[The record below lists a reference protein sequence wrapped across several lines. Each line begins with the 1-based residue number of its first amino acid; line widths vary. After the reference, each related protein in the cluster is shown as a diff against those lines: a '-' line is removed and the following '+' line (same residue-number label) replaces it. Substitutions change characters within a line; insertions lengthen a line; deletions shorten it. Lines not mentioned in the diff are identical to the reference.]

1 VLQDLRI
8 NLPSIRNSSLACHLH
23 TPATIPLQPVARL
36 AIALAIAHSVG
47 LHTGRLAGGI
57 LVLHFSFSF
66 LANCLV
72 LGIRIIYKKKRLIL
86 F

>member
-1 VLQDLRI
+1 MLQDLRI

-23 TPATIPLQPVARL
+23 TPAAIPLQPVARL

>member
-8 NLPSIRNSSLACHLH
+8 NLPTIRNNSLARHLR
-23 TPATIPLQPVARL
+23 TPATISLQPVARL
-36 AIALAIAHSVG
+36 AIALTIAHSVS

-57 LVLHFSFSF
+57 LILHFSLSF

-86 F
+86 V